1 MNRYVIIGC
10 GNAGVNAAKKIRELD
25 SNANITIITNEPHLP
40 YCRCLLTY
48 YIEDTINDDFLFE
61 QGKTFLKKINCNYIY
76 KLSVEEIVAE
86 KNYIK
91 LSDNKKIYYN
101 KLLIANGGEPVKP
114 SFSFADF
121 ASVFTL
127 RKFIDAV
134 KIKRAFSK
142 NSTAIVEGGGLVS
155 LKTLLALYKKGVNIK
170 WIIKSSN
177 ILSYLL
183 DKESANI
190 VESFF
195 SNKEEIEIIKND
207 SIIDAIIEKGNI
219 VVKTANNRDL
229 KGNGI
234 IVGKGVESKIIPCTK
249 NLDFNNG
256 YKVNDYL
263 ETSIENIYA
272 AGDCIIDNDISHN
285 KKWKVP
291 LWPIAGEEGV
301 IAGINMVKGNTIQ
314 YRGAVP
320 VNSFSVFNNNIIA
333 GGKKKIEKL
342 EEKDF
347 FEKKFIKNNKKIYK
361 KFIYNSQKNLKGYVL
376 INDILNAGKYFREIY
391 LSRGGTYNER
401 NIN

>member
-1 MNRYVIIGC
+1 M
-10 GNAGVNAAKKIRELD
+10 
-25 SNANITIITNEPHLP
+25 
-40 YCRCLLTY
+40 
-48 YIEDTINDDFLFE
+48 
-61 QGKTFLKKINCNYIY
+61 
-76 KLSVEEIVAE
+76 
-86 KNYIK
+86 
-91 LSDNKKIYYN
+91 
-101 KLLIANGGEPVKP
+101 
-114 SFSFADF
+114 
-121 ASVFTL
+121 
-127 RKFIDAV
+127 
-134 KIKRAFSK
+134 
-142 NSTAIVEGGGLVS
+142 
-155 LKTLLALYKKGVNIK
+155 KTLLALYKKGVNIK